1 MATPNSLLP
10 IPRNRRIAPGRVH
23 KERYPYLDRPHHAIL
38 LYTTTIPNMTSP
50 PTPSHRMRNFQQFM
64 AQVEQQQQQQQKWPN
79 GAFQTPRGFE
89 SPFSPTGQ
97 LPPGLQQIRGD
108 PSGEVKQLFG
118 NEFFMSRAEAS
129 PWPKLE
135 SELNPAQMVVPDPFS
150 TAQWPPLP
158 SQRKGTSSVS
168 SASQG
173 GDAFVRQ
180 MTQMLENSRPR
191 SGSGGSYVSSQSSTP
206 STSPVKNAG
215 TGPPKLSPIR
225 TELRPPLSSL
235 QPKSPSNPGAF
246 LRYQQQRQLEAAF
259 KKLPEDAWKDARLD
273 STGDTS
279 EKKSVWSSPAD
290 IKGKQKVAD
299 TLDSPG
305 PSPSRGGDGTKQN
318 NEPQTSPLKS
328 CISPVFNTPTL
339 APPGLPVPKAP
350 IIFGDLMDEKEE
362 EEEDTEVTPPINTK
376 DDDVSQ
382 KDFKELREV
391 ISPVPPTIDYVRSP
405 FNNAPW
411 VESRALTLDEA
422 LYGHYGQL
430 PTWMRPPGA
439 PPKIIP
445 LDELSKRTKADWE
458 KLGMWPKKEKC
469 LPGIKWDDK
478 LGMPSGF
485 FNPFGEHEVK
495 PWWDVPV
502 AMASNVDE
510 GIDTM
515 SDTIEQLREREQQM
529 MLQQATE
536 RLRGQ
541 VAKMKAKQEAKRSAE
556 LMQMTLPAIGAQFR
570 DLPAAG
576 NSLRTA
582 TDIFQSMK
590 EQSAMSDDTE
600 DQQLAAGIARKSIGP
615 SHRQT
620 RRAW

>member
-1 MATPNSLLP
+1 
-10 IPRNRRIAPGRVH
+10 
-23 KERYPYLDRPHHAIL
+23 
-38 LYTTTIPNMTSP
+38 MTSP

-64 AQVEQQQQQQQKWPN
+64 AQVEQQQQQQQQQKWPN

-89 SPFSPTGQ
+89 SPFAPTGQ
-97 LPPGLQQIRGD
+97 LPPGLKQIRGD

-118 NEFFMSRAEAS
+118 NDFLMSRTEAS
-129 PWPKLE
+129 PWHKLE
-135 SELNPAQMVVPDPFS
+135 SEPGPVQKVVPDPSS

-158 SQRKGTSSVS
+158 SQRNGSSSGS

-173 GDAFVRQ
+173 GDVFVRQ

-191 SGSGGSYVSSQSSTP
+191 SGSEGSSISSQSSTP
-206 STSPVKNAG
+206 STSAVRNSG

-259 KKLPEDAWKDARLD
+259 KKLPEDVLKDVRLD
-273 STGDTS
+273 STGDTT
-279 EKKSVWSSPAD
+279 EKKNVWSPPAD

-299 TLDSPG
+299 TLHSPG
-305 PSPSRGGDGTKQN
+305 PSPSHGGAGTKPN
-318 NEPQTSPLKS
+318 NDPQTSPLMS
-328 CISPVFNTPTL
+328 SISPVFNTSTC
-339 APPGLPVPKAP
+339 APPGLPVPKVP
-350 IIFGDLMDEKEE
+350 IIFGDLMNEK
-362 EEEDTEVTPPINTK
+362 EEEDTEVTPRINTK
-376 DDDVSQ
+376 DDNASQ
-382 KDFKELREV
+382 KDPEEPREA
-391 ISPVPPTIDYVRSP
+391 ISPVPSAIDYVRSP
-405 FNNAPW
+405 FNNVPW

-422 LYGHYGQL
+422 LYGRYGQL
-430 PTWMRPPGA
+430 PTWMRPSGA

-485 FNPFGEHEVK
+485 VNPSGEHEVK

-502 AMASNVDE
+502 AMASNVD
-510 GIDTM
+510 DAM
-515 SDTIEQLREREQQM
+515 SDTTEQLRKRERQIK
-529 MLQQATE
+529 LQQATE
-536 RLRGQ
+536 RLREQ
-541 VAKMKAKQEAKRSAE
+541 VAKMKAKQEAERSAE
-556 LMQMTLPAIGAQFR
+556 LMQMTLPAIGAQFG

-582 TDIFQSMK
+582 TDIIQSIE
-590 EQSAMSDDTE
+590 EQSVMSDDTE
-600 DQQLAAGIARKSIGP
+600 DQQLAAGMTRKSVGP